1 MSRVTVGLGS
11 HMPMSVRRPCPA
23 CGIAEGV
30 ARKVATVP
38 GRPVVNV
45 TLACESCGYE
55 WQIEY
60 DSPPMRPT
68 IKPSDNELAS

>member
-1 MSRVTVGLGS
+1 
-11 HMPMSVRRPCPA
+11 MPMSVRRPCPA
-23 CGIAEGV
+23 CGTGEGC
-30 ARKVATVP
+30 ARSVTTVP
-38 GRPVVNV
+38 NRPVVTV

-68 IKPSDNELAS
+68 IKPPNNELAS